1 MFEVTYTIDGII
13 KKMNVNADDSITAQN
28 IFTNMFSGQ
37 KVEIINVVRV

>member
-1 MFEVTYTIDGII
+1 MFEVTYVIDGLQ
-13 KKMNVNADDSITAQN
+13 KKIRVNASDAIVAQS